1 MILADKI
8 IRLRKKNGWSQEELA
23 EKMGVSRQ
31 AVSKWEAAQT
41 TPDLEKVLAL
51 GTLFGVTTDYLL
63 KDELEDEVFTEDLSD
78 SPLRRVT
85 LEEAN
90 GYMATRRW
98 ASSRIALA
106 TLLCILSPICLLLM
120 GGMAEQPNSGMTE
133 NFAAGLG
140 LGVLLLFVAI
150 AAAIY
155 LYTGSKNSPYAY
167 LEEGKFELAYGVSG
181 MVKENQKK
189 FRDTY
194 VRSNIIGTCLCILAP
209 VILLFGALTDDEVIA
224 VLALCLMLAI
234 IGAGVVFFITAG
246 VRWAS
251 MERLLGEGDYSRR
264 GKRRSKLS
272 EAVSTAY
279 WCVATAIYLGWSFW
293 TNDWKTTWIV
303 WPVAGVLFAAVLA
316 VVSLAD
322 REKDNQ

>member
-23 EKMGVSRQ
+23 EKMNVSRQ

-63 KDELEDEVFTEDLSD
+63 KDELEDEVFTEDVSD

-90 GYMATRRW
+90 GYMETRRW

-106 TLLCILSPICLLLM
+106 TLLCILSPVCLLMM
-120 GGMAEQPNSGMTE
+120 GGMMEQPNSGMSE

-150 AAAIY
+150 AVAIY
-155 LYTGSKNSPYAY
+155 LYTDSKNSPYAY

-194 VRSNIIGTCLCILAP
+194 VRSNIIGTCLCILSP
-209 VILLFGALTDDEVIA
+209 VILFFGMMTDDEVVA
-224 VLALCLMLAI
+224 VFALCLMLAV
-234 IGAGVVFFITAG
+234 IGVGVVFYITAG

-251 MERLLGEGDYSRR
+251 MERLLGEGEYSGR
-264 GKRRSKLS
+264 GKKRSKLS
-272 EAVSTAY
+272 EAVSKVY
-279 WCVATAIYLGWSFW
+279 WCVATAIFLGWSFW
-293 TNDWKTTWIV
+293 TNDWKTSWMV
-303 WPVAGVLFAAVLA
+303 WPIAGVLFAAVMA
-316 VVSLAD
+316 VVSLLD
-322 REKDNQ
+322 REK